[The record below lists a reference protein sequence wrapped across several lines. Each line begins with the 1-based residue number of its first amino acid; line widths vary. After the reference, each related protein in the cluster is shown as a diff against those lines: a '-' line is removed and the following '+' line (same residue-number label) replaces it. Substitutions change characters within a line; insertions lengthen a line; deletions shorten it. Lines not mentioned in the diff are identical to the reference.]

1 MLFTNDDYQN
11 KLLAINPNIPLNEK
25 EKSLILTFLEKR
37 VNDWIIKNGTTIFYL
52 DNVVGVTYQ
61 DWHGTPIIH
70 LWQYHYAFHKKENP
84 NDSHKVIAELTTQ
97 STLNDLTQLLKYT
110 LIISHHAF
118 LYNDEWL
125 KSYQRLIKS

>member
-1 MLFTNDDYQN
+1 MLLTNDDYQN

-52 DNVVGVTYQ
+52 DNVIGITYQ
-61 DWHGTPIIH
+61 NWHGTPIIH

-84 NDSHKVIAELTTQ
+84 NDSHKAIAELTTQ
-97 STLNDLTQLLKYT
+97 STLNDLSQLLKYV
-110 LIISHHAF
+110 LIISNHHF
-118 LYNDEWL
+118 LYNDEWV
-125 KSYQRLIKS
+125 KSYQWIA